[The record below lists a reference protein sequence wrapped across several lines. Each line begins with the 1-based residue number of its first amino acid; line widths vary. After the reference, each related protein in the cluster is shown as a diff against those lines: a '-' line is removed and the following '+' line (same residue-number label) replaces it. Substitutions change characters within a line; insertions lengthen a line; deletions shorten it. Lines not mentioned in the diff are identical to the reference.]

1 MFRDKPTIHWSTNKY
16 SGAQLVNRQ
25 GRQLLGAPS
34 CWGAPEG
41 QAWGL
46 FFFFFFF
53 FFLFFFFFFFTIN
66 KGVSCQGYWGL
77 KKYWRLFL
85 LYRSQN
91 VVTPMTT
98 SSSLNKHRAIINDI
112 SVASK
117 KPPLRGPMS
126 HGRPPIRSVNKKIK
140 KTIRSVD
147 SVHTVCTEFNV
158 HSGSF
163 KWSRRWRKMKR
174 SYPSGSEKR
183 KKKKEDEDRR
193 KQDSGKWSR

>member
-1 MFRDKPTIHWSTNKY
+1 MTHLSSREGKEVSLGLLC
-16 SGAQLVNRQ
+16 SSQ
-25 GRQLLGAPS
+25 GRSLWTGKAGNCLGPRVV
-34 CWGAPEG
+34 GGPPRVRPEG
-41 QAWGL
+41 C
-46 FFFFFFF
+46 
-53 FFLFFFFFFFTIN
+53 FFFFTIN